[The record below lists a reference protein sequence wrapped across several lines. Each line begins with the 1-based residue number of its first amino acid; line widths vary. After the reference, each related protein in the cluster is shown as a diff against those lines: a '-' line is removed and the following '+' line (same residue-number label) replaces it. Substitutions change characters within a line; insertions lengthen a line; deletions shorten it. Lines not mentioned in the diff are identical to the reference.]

1 MIYVLLPAYNEEK
14 ALPMIFDSL
23 EVIIADSAEEMRI
36 VVCNDGSSDSTL
48 EVTRSYEAKLPLTIL
63 DHGTNKGLGVA
74 MRTLLYHTAEVA
86 GPDDAAV
93 AMDADN
99 THNPELISKMRE
111 EVSKGA
117 DIVIA
122 SRYHPDGEEV
132 GLSKFRQVLSR
143 GASLILGTFF
153 RIPGARDY
161 TCGYRMYRVSKL
173 KEARE
178 IYGDDFIL
186 ERNFVCM
193 AEILIK
199 LHKIGAVVDE
209 VGLTLRYDLKGGASK
224 MPFARTIVKY
234 LLITWRWGILNG
246 LKKYLKQNQPPQ
258 NSGK

>member
-14 ALPMIFDSL
+14 ALPLIFESL
-23 EVIIADSAEEMRI
+23 AKVIADSAEEMRI
-36 VVCNDGSSDSTL
+36 IVCNDGSSDSTL
-48 EVTRSYEAKLPLTIL
+48 EVARSHEAKLPLTIL

-74 MRTLLYHTAEVA
+74 MRSLLYHTAEIA
-86 GPDDAAV
+86 GSDDAAV
-93 AMDADN
+93 AMDADKK
-99 THNPELISKMRE
+99 HNPELIPKMRA
-111 EVSKGA
+111 KLDTGA

-132 GLSKFRQVLSR
+132 GLSKFRRILSR
-143 GASLILGTFF
+143 GASIILGTFF

-161 TCGYRMYRVSKL
+161 TCGYRMYSGSKL
-173 KEARE
+173 KEAKE

-199 LHKIGAVVDE
+199 LHKIGAKVDE

-246 LKKYLKQNQPPQ
+246 LKKYLKQKPTATK
-258 NSGK
+258 SGK